1 MEIKRFNE
9 LEWNLVFW
17 WWMSVFASCNCLVLL
32 FCFLGCRD
40 PNDKAHNSSLGNVIL
55 CKLGQYLF
63 SMGYVAFVL
72 KKKVKAEF
80 LLIEVIVR
88 CMTLPSLQRCVSN
101 MQLANLDYAAS
112 QQRYQLHIC
121 FLLRESVRSVSCV
134 SLSVNAWDLAALPV
148 TWSPPLA
155 VSLFL
160 SSVTW
165 STSRDWPL
173 VVRAVQC
180 NTYPQYSISVSV

>member
-1 MEIKRFNE
+1 MLYF
-9 LEWNLVFW
+9 V
-17 WWMSVFASCNCLVLL
+17 
-32 FCFLGCRD
+32 
-40 PNDKAHNSSLGNVIL
+40 SLGSICFQWGMWHL
-55 CKLGQYLF
+55 CF
-63 SMGYVAFVL
+63 

-134 SLSVNAWDLAALPV
+134 SLSVNA
-148 TWSPPLA
+148 
-155 VSLFL
+155 
-160 SSVTW
+160 
-165 STSRDWPL
+165 
-173 VVRAVQC
+173 
-180 NTYPQYSISVSV
+180 